1 MGKKKG
7 GGGGGGRRGRGSDS
21 HRMGGGVGKKHAS
34 KKMFVVNHDTA
45 LEMWRAKSVGPFE
58 RGDKTLVVGDGDL
71 SFSLALTTALGGKGL
86 TATTYDTTRGVLS
99 KYPHADNIISTLGSK
114 GVRVFNGVDALTL
127 HVDPRLTTL
136 KTDVDAR
143 IPQELYD
150 GYTAKLKREQ
160 KRLERE
166 KRLKEKQQRFG
177 KNYRP
182 RQNEEEDEEEDIL
195 DPATYSRLHS
205 LYDKIVFN
213 FPHLGGVDV
222 DKNKLLLAQF
232 FLSSLCLVRRGRANG
247 SDDQTDGNDDDD
259 DNRTETECGMI
270 MVGLRDTPF
279 YRGWEIEKVANDVG
293 LRLVRKEPFRASQY
307 VGYAPQRTDPA
318 VRDSPDVNSAF
329 MYIFRPA
336 EVVRGSGGASGGRVS
351 DRKKMKRQRKAKP
364 TQSTEALTSQ
374 LEGKTVLSRKEKR
387 LLKKLHAKNG

>member
-293 LRLVRKEPFRASQY
+293 LRLVRYLSSFAHLL
-307 VGYAPQRTDPA
+307 
-318 VRDSPDVNSAF
+318 
-329 MYIFRPA
+329 
-336 EVVRGSGGASGGRVS
+336 
-351 DRKKMKRQRKAKP
+351 RKPMNCIR
-364 TQSTEALTSQ
+364 
-374 LEGKTVLSRKEKR
+374 
-387 LLKKLHAKNG
+387 LHATTITTGTTCTTTCSGRNRFAPLNTSDTLPSAPTRPYATPPTSTLRSCTYFGQPRLFVEAVVLVAAE